1 MAESCLSTGLGFGLA
16 SVNQKS
22 RAALPR
28 SACAIEFQKQHARA
42 RAYGHLRGASQG
54 DEVGRIID
62 EPHGPAKVIGAAVVC
77 KVPISDRTEARGRQ
91 FS

>member
-28 SACAIEFQKQHARA
+28 SACAIEFQKQLARA
-42 RAYGHLRGASQG
+42 RAYGH
-54 DEVGRIID
+54 
-62 EPHGPAKVIGAAVVC
+62 C
-77 KVPISDRTEARGRQ
+77 EARAKETKWGG
-91 FS
+91 S